1 MNNFKQHNVVM
12 IATKV
17 SSPNYTKN
25 FIVKSIKEWTPVG
38 ENKIHLNKLSI
49 SVNHSV
55 GVLEYYEPQ
64 HLYITSDDKIK
75 DGDWVY
81 ENNLNQETKIYQIEK
96 REGRLMF
103 FRFKSVPIWL
113 DKNQHNC
120 KKIIATTDN
129 SLEIKER
136 ECYPNGFYKGI
147 TNIKSLPQIP
157 QSFIEH
163 YITEYNKG
171 NVITKVMVE
180 CEETKGTCDC
190 YYTKFCKAPEHL
202 KTGELCKDEQNYN
215 LKVNPDNI
223 INIKPIKDSWT
234 KKELIP
240 IFKSF
245 YDLACRSAFDDE
257 GEFQKD
263 DFNKWIE
270 QNL

>member
-1 MNNFKQHNVVM
+1 MNNFKEHDVVM

-17 SSPNYTKN
+17 SAPSYTKG
-25 FIVKSIKEWTPVG
+25 FLVKSIKEWTPVG
-38 ENKIHLNKLSI
+38 ENKIRLNKLSI

-55 GVLEYYEPQ
+55 GVLEYYVPQ
-64 HLYITSDDKIK
+64 HLYITSDDAIK
-75 DGDWVY
+75 EGEWGIVNTGLLLTPLLASK
-81 ENNLNQETKIYQIEK
+81 ENILKLKDYS
-96 REGRLMF
+96 F
-103 FRFKSVPIWL
+103 
-113 DKNQHNC
+113 

-136 ECYPNGFYKGI
+136 ECYPNGSYKGI

-163 YITEYNKG
+163 YITQYNKN

-215 LKVNPDNI
+215 LKVNPDNT
-223 INIKPIKDSWT
+223 INIKPIKDNWNREEVES
-234 KKELIP
+234 LCRL
-240 IFKSF
+240 SF
-245 YDLACRSAFDDE
+245 QAGGMHCATEGKIYERSIDI
-257 GEFQKD
+257 
-263 DFNKWIE
+263 NKWIE